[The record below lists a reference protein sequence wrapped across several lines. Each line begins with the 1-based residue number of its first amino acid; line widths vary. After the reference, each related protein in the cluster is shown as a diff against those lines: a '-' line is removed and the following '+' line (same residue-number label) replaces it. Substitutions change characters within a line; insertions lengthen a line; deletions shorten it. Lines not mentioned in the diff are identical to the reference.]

1 MTAMPAHPAVIPYV
15 EAHDGPRRL
24 MTIALTS
31 GNVGASKHVP
41 VVGIDGRRYVVVW
54 GVVTFEVPADRN
66 VHVSVHIEA
75 DYLTQAC
82 SMLLPP
88 GGQPASLR
96 YETHY
101 TSGRGSLTPQ
111 T

>member
-54 GVVTFEVPADRN
+54 GAVTFEVPADRN

-88 GGQPASLR
+88 GDQPASLR

>member
-1 MTAMPAHPAVIPYV
+1 MTQHPGVIPYV

-24 MTIALTS
+24 MTLTLTS
-31 GNVGASKHVP
+31 GNVGAGKHVP
-41 VVGIDGRRYVVVW
+41 VVAVDGRRYVVVW

-82 SMLLPP
+82 STLLPP
-88 GGQPASLR
+88 GDQPVSFR
-96 YETHY
+96 YETRY
-101 TSGRGSLTPQ
+101 TSGTGSLTAQP
-111 T
+111 